1 MSSSPLA
8 VHETHGHSLIL
19 PSDSLSRFVAG
30 SGRRPPHQNPNGPLT
45 PLCQLSPA
53 AEMPS
58 HRLTTRSCQLRTRAP
73 QQTILPG
80 VGRTSTTH
88 TTTQGTRPQFDWVRT
103 TDGFV
108 MRLVAISSM

>member
-1 MSSSPLA
+1 PDFRGLLRCGISSRLMTGVGQTPKQ
-8 VHETHGHSLIL
+8 
-19 PSDSLSRFVAG
+19 PSGL
-30 SGRRPPHQNPNGPLT
+30 
-45 PLCQLSPA
+45 LCQLSPA

-58 HRLTTRSCQLRTRAP
+58 HRLTTRSCQLRTHAP

-103 TDGFV
+103 EPTALSCVWLPSLGCEG
-108 MRLVAISSM
+108 RQ